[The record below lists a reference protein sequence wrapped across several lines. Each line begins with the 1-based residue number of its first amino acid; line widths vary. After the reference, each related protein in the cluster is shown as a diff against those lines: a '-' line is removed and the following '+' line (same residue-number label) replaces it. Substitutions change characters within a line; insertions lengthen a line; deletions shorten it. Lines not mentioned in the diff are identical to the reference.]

1 MRKPA
6 EKAARIIAKWLRIL
20 KKRPIVFAK
29 GIMLEFHIVFIAL
42 FMGRPHV
49 LNRTS
54 RCRAWSLATLFLLGW
69 ATTFITPALAS
80 AGNLVNDPQ
89 GFRGIPWGSSLT
101 ELENLTLTD
110 SGERVKRYDMKQE
123 PLTLGE
129 ASVDSMRLYTIDG
142 KFARVAI
149 YYRGQSVHKLV
160 LAYLE
165 SKFGPIDRAPG
176 SMVRGLNQQYNW
188 RGSETEINLT
198 YQGQGERGFLFIESR
213 TLAPRLTE
221 ALLDIGSSY

>member
-1 MRKPA
+1 MVIAPA
-6 EKAARIIAKWLRIL
+6 PAR
-20 KKRPIVFAK
+20 
-29 GIMLEFHIVFIAL
+29 
-42 FMGRPHV
+42 
-49 LNRTS
+49 
-54 RCRAWSLATLFLLGW
+54 
-69 ATTFITPALAS
+69 

-101 ELENLTLTD
+101 DLENLTLTD
-110 SGERVKRYDMKQE
+110 SGARVKRYDMKQE

-129 ASVDSMRLYTIDG
+129 ARVDSMRLYTIDG
-142 KFARVAI
+142 KLARVAI
-149 YYRGQSVHKLV
+149 YYRGQSAHTHV

-165 SKFGPIDRAPG
+165 SQFGPIDRAPG

-188 RGSETEINLT
+188 RGTETEINLT

-213 TLAPRLTE
+213 MLAPRLTE

>member
-1 MRKPA
+1 M
-6 EKAARIIAKWLRIL
+6 
-20 KKRPIVFAK
+20 F
-29 GIMLEFHIVFIAL
+29 MAL
-42 FMGRPHV
+42 FMGGPHI
-49 LNRTS
+49 LNRTF
-54 RCRAWSLATLFLLGW
+54 RRRARRLTTLFLLGW
-69 ATTFITPALAS
+69 AMTFIAPAPVS
-80 AGNLVNDPQ
+80 AGSLVNDPQ

-101 ELENLTLTD
+101 ELENLMLTD

-129 ASVDSMRLYTIDG
+129 ARVDSVRLYTIDG

-149 YYRGQSVHKLV
+149 YYRGQNIHHTV

-188 RGSETEINLT
+188 RGAETEINLT

-213 TLAPRLTE
+213 VLAPSLTE
-221 ALLDIGSSY
+221 ALLDIGSGY

>member
-1 MRKPA
+1 
-6 EKAARIIAKWLRIL
+6 
-20 KKRPIVFAK
+20 
-29 GIMLEFHIVFIAL
+29 MLEFHRIFIAL
-42 FMGRPHV
+42 FMDRPHI
-49 LNRTS
+49 LKRTA
-54 RCRAWSLATLFLLGW
+54 RCRARSLVTLFLLGW
-69 ATTFITPALAS
+69 ATTFLAPTPAS
-80 AGNLVNDPQ
+80 AGNLVNDPR

-129 ASVDSMRLYTIDG
+129 ARVDSMRLYTIDG
-142 KFARVAI
+142 KLARVAI
-149 YYRGQSVHKLV
+149 YYRGQSAHGLV

-165 SKFGPIDRAPG
+165 SQFGPIDRTPG

-188 RGSETEINLT
+188 RGTETEINLT

-213 TLAPRLTE
+213 VLAPRLTE
-221 ALLDIGSSY
+221 ALLDIGSGY

>member
-1 MRKPA
+1 MDGP
-6 EKAARIIAKWLRIL
+6 
-20 KKRPIVFAK
+20 
-29 GIMLEFHIVFIAL
+29 HI
-42 FMGRPHV
+42 

-54 RCRAWSLATLFLLGW
+54 RCRAWSIAALFLLGW
-69 ATTFITPALAS
+69 ATTSIVPAPAS
-80 AGNLVNDPQ
+80 AGNLANDPQ

-101 ELENLTLTD
+101 ELE
-110 SGERVKRYDMKQE
+110 KQE

-129 ASVDSMRLYTIDG
+129 ARVDSMRLYTIDG

-149 YYRGQSVHKLV
+149 YYRGQSIHTLV

-165 SKFGPIDRAPG
+165 TKFGPIDRAPG

-188 RGSETEINLT
+188 RGTETEINLT

-213 TLAPRLTE
+213 MLAPSLTE
-221 ALLDIGSSY
+221 ALLDIGSGY

>member
-1 MRKPA
+1 
-6 EKAARIIAKWLRIL
+6 
-20 KKRPIVFAK
+20 
-29 GIMLEFHIVFIAL
+29 MLEFYLIFTVL
-42 FMGRPHV
+42 FMVGPHI
-49 LNRTS
+49 LNRIS
-54 RCRAWSLATLFLLGW
+54 RCRAWSLATLFVLGW
-69 ATTFITPALAS
+69 ATTSIAPAPAS
-80 AGNLVNDPQ
+80 AGNLANDPQ

-101 ELENLTLTD
+101 ELENLMLTD
-110 SGERVKRYDMKQE
+110 SGKRVKRYDMKQE

-129 ASVDSMRLYTIDG
+129 ARVDSMRLYTIDG

-149 YYRGQSVHKLV
+149 YYRGQSIHTLV

-188 RGSETEINLT
+188 RGTETEINLT

-213 TLAPRLTE
+213 MLAPSLTE
-221 ALLDIGSSY
+221 ALLDIGSGY

>member
-1 MRKPA
+1 MGRRYILNQTSPCR
-6 EKAARIIAKWLRIL
+6 ARSLASLL
-20 KKRPIVFAK
+20 FLGCVT
-29 GIMLEFHIVFIAL
+29 MFIA
-42 FMGRPHV
+42 
-49 LNRTS
+49 
-54 RCRAWSLATLFLLGW
+54 
-69 ATTFITPALAS
+69 PAPAC

-101 ELENLTLTD
+101 DLENLTLTD
-110 SGERVKRYDMKQE
+110 SGARVKRYDMKQE

-129 ASVDSMRLYTIDG
+129 ARVDSMRLYTIDG
-142 KFARVAI
+142 KLARVAI
-149 YYRGQSVHKLV
+149 YYRGQSVHTHV

-165 SKFGPIDRAPG
+165 SQFGPIDRTPG

-188 RGSETEINLT
+188 RGTETEINLT

-213 TLAPRLTE
+213 MLAPRLTE

>member
-1 MRKPA
+1 
-6 EKAARIIAKWLRIL
+6 
-20 KKRPIVFAK
+20 
-29 GIMLEFHIVFIAL
+29 MLEFGIISMALPMERSHI
-42 FMGRPHV
+42 

-69 ATTFITPALAS
+69 ATTFIAPAPAY

-101 ELENLTLTD
+101 DLENLTLTD

-129 ASVDSMRLYTIDG
+129 ARVDSMRLYTIDG
-142 KFARVAI
+142 KFARAAI
-149 YYRGQSVHKLV
+149 YYRGQSVHNLV
-160 LAYLE
+160 VAYLE

-188 RGSETEINLT
+188 RGTDTEINLT

-213 TLAPRLTE
+213 ALAPRLTD
-221 ALLDIGSSY
+221 ALLDIGSGY